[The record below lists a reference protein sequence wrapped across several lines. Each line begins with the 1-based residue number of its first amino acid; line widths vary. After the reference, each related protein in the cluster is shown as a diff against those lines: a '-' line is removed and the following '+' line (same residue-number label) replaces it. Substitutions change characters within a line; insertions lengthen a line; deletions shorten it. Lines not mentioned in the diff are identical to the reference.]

1 MVGESPEFTSHS
13 IRNPDQGRSAHST
26 PVRIDFVKPH
36 SGNFSVRGTPLDPS
50 ASSAPWLLA
59 FPLLGL
65 LACAPNPTET
75 DVAARPNIVIL
86 LADDLGWTDV
96 TFHGGSIATPNID
109 RIAAEGAE
117 LARYYVA
124 PVCSPTRAGLLTGR
138 YPIRY
143 GAMRAVYPPWRDGG
157 MDVSELT
164 IADML
169 AEAGYKHRGV
179 FGKWHL
185 GHTHKKYHPLR
196 RGFTEFYGHYNGAV
210 DYFTH
215 EREGE
220 VDWHDGFEPSNDQGY
235 ATDLIADRAVKF
247 IRAHAGDAEPFLC
260 YVPFNAPHSP
270 FQAKEEHLPLYE
282 GLPPARGFFQ
292 GLRGVEPSSTNEG
305 RHRNRK
311 ILGAMVHSLDQGVG
325 KILDAIDQTGIS
337 SNTFVLF
344 SSDNGGVGGIGENT
358 PLRGAKASVFEGGIR
373 VAAAAR
379 WPGQIPL
386 GRKIEA
392 PLANIDILPTVMRL
406 AGVESFGG
414 KPLDGL
420 DIVDVL
426 TGRQESLEREL
437 FNYIGQAG
445 AHAEQISYMTNDW
458 KLVVIGPEVTDET
471 ADDSLRK
478 RFLFRISEDMA
489 EEHNV
494 LDKNRELADS
504 MYDKIKEFRALQP
517 EDAVVPYN
525 EGRENFEAPPRWE
538 LPGE

>member
-1 MVGESPEFTSHS
+1 MCAPERRSHADLGGPRSHGSFMPNSHLTLSPPISRGGS
-13 IRNPDQGRSAHST
+13 ASRGLPARSA
-26 PVRIDFVKPH
+26 
-36 SGNFSVRGTPLDPS
+36 G
-50 ASSAPWLLA
+50 WLLVLVLIA
-59 FPLLGL
+59 IA
-65 LACAPNPTET
+65 ACAPGPTES
-75 DVAARPNIVIL
+75 DLAARPNIVIL

-96 TFHGGSIATPNID
+96 TFHGGNIATPNID
-109 RIAAEGAE
+109 RIAVEGAE

-143 GAMRAVYPPWRDGG
+143 GSMRAVYPPWRAGG
-157 MDVSELT
+157 MDVSETT
-164 IADML
+164 IADVL
-169 AEAGYKHRGV
+169 AEVGYKHRGV

-185 GHTHKKYHPLR
+185 GHSDKKYHPLR

-220 VDWHDGFEPSNDQGY
+220 VDWHDGFEPSSDQGY
-235 ATDLIADRAVKF
+235 TTDLIADRAAKF
-247 IRAHAGDAEPFLC
+247 IRAHANDAEPFLC

-270 FQAKEEHLPLYE
+270 FQAKEQDLPLYE
-282 GLPPARGFFQ
+282 SLPPARGFFQ
-292 GLRGVEPSSTNEG
+292 GLRGIQANSASAA
-305 RHRNRK
+305 RHKNRK

-325 KILDAIDQTGIS
+325 KILDAIDQSGIAS
-337 SNTFVLF
+337 DTFVLF

-386 GRKIEA
+386 GQKIQA
-392 PLANIDILPTVMRL
+392 PLANIDILPTVMRI
-406 AGVESFGG
+406 AGVERFHG

-420 DIVDVL
+420 DILDVL
-426 TGRQESLEREL
+426 TGRQQSLEREL
-437 FNYIGQAG
+437 FNYIGQSG
-445 AHAEQISYMTNDW
+445 PDNEQVSHMTNDW
-458 KLVVIGPEVTDET
+458 KLVVVGPDVTDET

-478 RFLFRISEDMA
+478 RFLFKISEDLA

-494 LDKNRELADS
+494 LEENRELADS
-504 MYDKIKEFRALQP
+504 MYQRIKEFRALQP
-517 EDAVVPYN
+517 ADAIAPYN
-525 EGRENFEAPPRWE
+525 QGRDGFQAPPLWE

>member
-1 MVGESPEFTSHS
+1 MFHSCLIAPFANTPRDNRPPTSAATAAQWLFALVILVLQGCGPDPGEP
-13 IRNPDQGRSAHST
+13 
-26 PVRIDFVKPH
+26 
-36 SGNFSVRGTPLDPS
+36 PS
-50 ASSAPWLLA
+50 A
-59 FPLLGL
+59 
-65 LACAPNPTET
+65 
-75 DVAARPNIVIL
+75 VRPNIVIL

-96 TFHGGSIATPNID
+96 TFHGGNIATPNID
-109 RIAAEGAE
+109 RIATEGAE

-164 IADML
+164 IADVL
-169 AEAGYKHRGV
+169 AESGYKHRGV

-185 GHTHKKYHPLR
+185 GHSDKKYHPLR

-220 VDWHDGFEPSNDQGY
+220 VDWHDGFEHNSDQGY

-270 FQAKEEHLPLYE
+270 FQAKDEHLPLHA
-282 GLPPARGFFQ
+282 GLPPARGFFRGLQ
-292 GLRGVEPSSTNEG
+292 GTEPSSTREA

-325 KILDAIDQTGIS
+325 KILEAIDQTGIA

-358 PLRGAKASVFEGGIR
+358 PLRGGKASVFEGGIR

-386 GRKIEA
+386 GQKIQA
-392 PLANIDILPTVMRL
+392 PLANIDILPTVMRI
-406 AGVESFGG
+406 AGVERFHG
-414 KPLDGL
+414 KPLDGV
-420 DIVDVL
+420 DILDVL
-426 TGRQESLEREL
+426 VGRQESLEREL

-445 AHAEQISYMTNDW
+445 AEAEQISYMTNDW
-458 KLVVIGPEVTDET
+458 KLVVVGPVVTDET

-478 RFLFRISEDMA
+478 RFLFKISEDMA
-489 EEHNV
+489 EERNV
-494 LDKNRELADS
+494 LDENRELADS
-504 MYDKIKEFRALQP
+504 MYERIKEFRALQP
-517 EDAVVPYN
+517 EDAVVPYS
-525 EGRENFEAPPRWE
+525 EGREGFRAPPRWE

>member
-1 MVGESPEFTSHS
+1 MLDSSPLAPFVNSFGQCRSLSSLARATQWLVALLLFALQGCGPDANESK
-13 IRNPDQGRSAHST
+13 SA
-26 PVRIDFVKPH
+26 F
-36 SGNFSVRGTPLDPS
+36 
-50 ASSAPWLLA
+50 
-59 FPLLGL
+59 
-65 LACAPNPTET
+65 
-75 DVAARPNIVIL
+75 RPNIVIL

-96 TFHGGSIATPNID
+96 TFHGGNIATPNID
-109 RIAAEGAE
+109 RIATEGAE

-143 GAMRAVYPPWRDGG
+143 GSMRAVYPPWRDGG
-157 MDVSELT
+157 MDVTELT
-164 IADML
+164 IADVL
-169 AEAGYKHRGV
+169 ADAGYKHRGV

-185 GHTHKKYHPLR
+185 GHSHKKYHPLR

-220 VDWHDGFEPSNDQGY
+220 VDWHNGFEPSNDQGY
-235 ATDLIADRAVKF
+235 ATDLIADRAAKF

-270 FQAKEEHLPLYE
+270 FQAKEEDLPLYE
-282 GLPPARGFFQ
+282 NLPPARGFFQ
-292 GLRGVEPSSTNEG
+292 GVQGVDIRPTHES
-305 RHRNRK
+305 RHKNRK
-311 ILGAMVHSLDQGVG
+311 ILGAMVHALDQAVG
-325 KILDAIDQTGIS
+325 KILDTIDETGIA

-379 WPGQIPL
+379 WPGHIPI
-386 GRKIEA
+386 GQTVRA
-392 PLANIDILPTVMRL
+392 PLANIDVLPTVMRI
-406 AGVESFGG
+406 AGVEGFAG

-420 DIVDVL
+420 DVLDVL

-445 AHAEQISYMTNDW
+445 PDAEQISYMNNDW
-458 KLVVIGPEVTDET
+458 KLVIIGPEVTDET

-478 RFLFRISEDMA
+478 RFLFKISEDMS

-494 LDKNRELADS
+494 IDDNRELADS
-504 MYDKIKEFRALQP
+504 MYEKIKEFRALQP
-517 EDAVVPYN
+517 DDAVIPYN
-525 EGRENFEAPPRWE
+525 IGRENFTAPPRWE